1 MNLNTRLALPIILA
15 ALVPTLTGCFPV
27 VATGVGAGVLMISDR
42 RPSET
47 YLADEGI
54 EIRSS
59 NRISEKFG
67 DKAHVNITSYNR
79 TVLLTGEVPDG
90 AAKSEVEKIVT
101 SVPNVKAIVNELNV
115 AGKSTLGARS
125 NDSYVTTKVKGRFI
139 DANKFT
145 PNHVKVVTEAGTVY
159 LMGMVTQREADAA
172 VEVARTTSGV
182 IKVVRV
188 MELISEEQA
197 RQIDAR
203 PAEDTN
209 DKKAAGA
216 RK

>member
-1 MNLNTRLALPIILA
+1 MTMKFRFALPLILA
-15 ALVPTLTGCFPV
+15 ALLPSLTGCFPV

-67 DKAHVNITSYNR
+67 DKVHVNITSYNR

-90 AAKSEVEKIVT
+90 AAKSEIEKIVT
-101 SVPNVKAIVNELNV
+101 GVPNVKAIVNELST

-125 NDSYVTTKVKGRFI
+125 NDSYVTTKIKGRFI
-139 DANKFT
+139 DANKFS
-145 PNHVKVVTEAGTVY
+145 PNHVKVVTEGGTAY
-159 LMGMVTQREADAA
+159 LMGLVTQREADAA

-182 IKVVRV
+182 LKVVRV

-203 PAEDTN
+203 PAEDAS
-209 DKKAAGA
+209 DKKKSGQ
-216 RK
+216 R